1 MIKPNETEIKDV
13 INKDI
18 DSIEYL
24 KEILSKKPFKDIK
37 NIIVSMG
44 KYGIL
49 VKMSNMFYK
58 AIVPTIDVVNPVSSG
73 DSSLAGVLSG
83 IEDDEIDID
92 IIKKSMNCG
101 LLNAFNPEISKIDMD
116 LFDKYYEK
124 IKVEEI

>member
-1 MIKPNETEIKDV
+1 
-13 INKDI
+13 
-18 DSIEYL
+18 
-24 KEILSKKPFKDIK
+24 
-37 NIIVSMG
+37 MG